1 MIDSL
6 FNITFYS
13 QDRIWCKN
21 YFSNTR
27 SLWSGTCC
35 QSQNGIQLTIDEFK
49 KEIIKQI
56 FECTEFLNILQT
68 NNDNYRIK
76 PSDIEFIDIYDEW
89 FYKDGKIE
97 TKNKKW
103 VNTLYNDEFKPTNS
117 TSYDNF
123 YITGGHTKT
132 SFEIWSMESSVESGK
147 ISANLILTKYKKQKA
162 FIHTHTNNIFIRFL
176 GLTDNILYSVG
187 LPNIIIVLILLLI
200 ILSIVLI
207 IIAAI
212 RRRKKSFVKSS
223 S

>member
-1 MIDSL
+1 M
-6 FNITFYS
+6 
-13 QDRIWCKN
+13 
-21 YFSNTR
+21 
-27 SLWSGTCC
+27 
-35 QSQNGIQLTIDEFK
+35 
-49 KEIIKQI
+49 
-56 FECTEFLNILQT
+56 
-68 NNDNYRIK
+68 
-76 PSDIEFIDIYDEW
+76 
-89 FYKDGKIE
+89 
-97 TKNKKW
+97 NKKW

-212 RRRKKSFVKSS
+212 RRRKKSFVESS